1 MGSIRK
7 TCTANNFVPTEPFPT
22 ISSALGS
29 LSKHLSNDI
38 LHVQIRPGEAENE
51 YVNKET
57 GNFWFSFPR
66 AGMKTKV
73 PPLES

>member
-1 MGSIRK
+1 MGSICK

-22 ISSALGS
+22 ILSALGS
-29 LSKHLSNDI
+29 LSKHLSIDI
-38 LHVQIRPGEAENE
+38 LHVQIRPEEAENE

-57 GNFWFSFPR
+57 GNFRFLFPR
-66 AGMKTKV
+66 TGMKAKV